1 MKVIGL
7 LGGIG
12 SGKSTIAQ
20 QLMELGA
27 HKIDADKVGHEILSD
42 EDVRH
47 AVKNRWGEFV
57 FDENGWI
64 DRARL
69 AKMVFGNAEGE
80 RSSLADLEAIT
91 HPRIRAE
98 IQRRL
103 QVLRDARAEV
113 VILDAPVLIKAGWD
127 HLCDELVFIECP
139 LATRLRRVEQRG
151 WSAADLESR
160 EAAQTSLDE
169 KRSRCNVS
177 LDNSK
182 DTQHAFRQV
191 EELFDRWTLD
201 ANSDIP

>member
-1 MKVIGL
+1 M
-7 LGGIG
+7 
-12 SGKSTIAQ
+12 
-20 QLMELGA
+20 
-27 HKIDADKVGHEILSD
+27 
-42 EDVRH
+42 RH

-80 RSSLADLEAIT
+80 SSSLADLEAIT

-191 EELFDRWTLD
+191 EDLFDRWTLD
-201 ANSDIP
+201 ANSDNP

>member
-20 QLMELGA
+20 QFMGLGA
-27 HKIDADKVGHEILSD
+27 QKIDADKIGHEILSR
-42 EDVRH
+42 EDVRQ
-47 AVKNRWGEFV
+47 AVKNHWGELV

-69 AKMVFGNAEGE
+69 AKMVFAETE
-80 RSSLADLEAIT
+80 ASSLAELEAIT

-98 IQRRL
+98 IQLRL
-103 QVLRDARAEV
+103 QQLRDARVKV

-127 HLCDELVFIECP
+127 YLCDELIFIECP
-139 LATRLRRVEQRG
+139 WATRLQRVMKRG

-160 EAAQTSLDE
+160 EAAQTPLDE
-169 KRSRCNVS
+169 KRARCKLS

-182 DTQHAFRQV
+182 DAQHAYRQV

-201 ANSDIP
+201 ANSDTH

>member
-69 AKMVFGNAEGE
+69 AKMVFGITEGE
-80 RSSLADLEAIT
+80 SSSLADLEAIT
-91 HPRIRAE
+91 HPRDTTSTA
-98 IQRRL
+98 
-103 QVLRDARAEV
+103 
-113 VILDAPVLIKAGWD
+113 
-127 HLCDELVFIECP
+127 
-139 LATRLRRVEQRG
+139 
-151 WSAADLESR
+151 SA
-160 EAAQTSLDE
+160 
-169 KRSRCNVS
+169 SRCS
-177 LDNSK
+177 CRSCHFGCPSADQSGLGSP
-182 DTQHAFRQV
+182 
-191 EELFDRWTLD
+191 L
-201 ANSDIP
+201 

>member
-80 RSSLADLEAIT
+80 SSSLADLEAIT

-160 EAAQTSLDE
+160 EAAQTPLDE
-169 KRSRCNVS
+169 KRSRCHVS

-191 EELFDRWTLD
+191 EELFNRWTLD
-201 ANSDIP
+201 ADSANH

>member
-27 HKIDADKVGHEILSD
+27 HKIDADKVGHEILGD

-80 RSSLADLEAIT
+80 SSSN
-91 HPRIRAE
+91 PC
-98 IQRRL
+98 
-103 QVLRDARAEV
+103 RDTTSTA
-113 VILDAPVLIKAGWD
+113 
-127 HLCDELVFIECP
+127 
-139 LATRLRRVEQRG
+139 
-151 WSAADLESR
+151 SA
-160 EAAQTSLDE
+160 
-169 KRSRCNVS
+169 SRCS
-177 LDNSK
+177 CRSCHFGCPSADQSGLGSP
-182 DTQHAFRQV
+182 
-191 EELFDRWTLD
+191 L
-201 ANSDIP
+201 

>member
-80 RSSLADLEAIT
+80 SSS
-91 HPRIRAE
+91 RI
-98 IQRRL
+98 
-103 QVLRDARAEV
+103 
-113 VILDAPVLIKAGWD
+113 
-127 HLCDELVFIECP
+127 
-139 LATRLRRVEQRG
+139 
-151 WSAADLESR
+151 LESVPR
-160 EAAQTSLDE
+160 Y
-169 KRSRCNVS
+169 NVDCKCFEMLVPKLS
-177 LDNSK
+177 FWMP
-182 DTQHAFRQV
+182 QC
-191 EELFDRWTLD
+191 
-201 ANSDIP
+201 